1 MYESKILLMADLT
14 EFPYAQHYAECFSLL
29 FADLGSRLERNATTP
44 ARHDYYK
51 VYIAVKDS
59 EKYRKII
66 DSHKAEFP
74 VELIDE
80 LIDYTKL
87 DVRKASSYLVA
98 HSFIDPF
105 DDVRAEKRKRQ
116 KAEELAEAERQGKYL
131 DPNEDAKLDAS
142 IPTFKKRGRKP
153 NDKYS

>member
-51 VYIAVKDS
+51 VYIAVKAR

-66 DSHKAEFP
+66 ESHQAEFT
-74 VELIDE
+74 VEIIDE
-80 LIDYTKL
+80 LLDYTKL
-87 DVRKASSYLVA
+87 DVRKAASYLMA
-98 HSFIDPF
+98 HSYVDPF
-105 DDVRAEKRKRQ
+105 DDVKAEKCKRQ
-116 KAEELAEAERQGKYL
+116 KAEELAEAERQGKYI
-131 DPNEDAKLDAS
+131 DPNEDAELDSS

-153 NDKYS
+153 NVKYS